1 MRTVSL
7 KMQLLIMQIELV
19 DVTLAISE
27 KDFILRDLNN
37 LPKEYDV
44 IIDSLD
50 NQLGETRY
58 NTTTLEVI

>member
-1 MRTVSL
+1 
-7 KMQLLIMQIELV
+7 MQLLIMQIELV